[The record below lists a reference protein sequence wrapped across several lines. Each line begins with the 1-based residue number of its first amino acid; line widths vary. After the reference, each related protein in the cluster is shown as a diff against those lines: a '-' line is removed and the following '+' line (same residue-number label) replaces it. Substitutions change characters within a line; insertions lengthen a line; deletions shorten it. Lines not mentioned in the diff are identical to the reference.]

1 MKRIAISGD
10 IWEQNPNMQVVIDA
24 IDSGDDIELII
35 SSYGGDLDHA
45 LAVYKLLKPVSEKVT
60 ARVIG
65 VAASS
70 ATLILLA
77 ANKRI
82 ADKDSR
88 LLIHLPFV
96 ALEGTADDLESAAA
110 EMRNYESIVKD
121 IYSSVAGAETL
132 LKEERWLTAKEALD
146 AGLITEI
153 EQTTPLSAL
162 KRALVLNSINKQKVK
177 QTVKQTENLKTIKN
191 VTNME
196 EIDVLKQEIEQL
208 KADKAEL
215 IQENEQLKQRLDAL
229 VAELES
235 LKSENAE
242 AEVESAI
249 HAGKISATAKEDAII
264 LAKKDLTSFRKLM
277 NYTKVEAIKAE
288 KKTFNK
294 EELKKAWKEGKISS
308 SEYAEKIKNL

>member
-1 MKRIAISGD
+1 MKRIAIAGE
-10 IWEQNPNMQVVIDA
+10 IWVENPDLQIIIDA
-24 IDSGDDIELII
+24 IDSGEDIELII

-45 LAVYKLLKPVSEKVT
+45 LAVYKLLKPISDKIT
-60 ARVIG
+60 AKVIG
-65 VAASS
+65 KVAS
-70 ATLILLA
+70 AATVILLA
-77 ANKRI
+77 ADKRI
-82 ADKDSR
+82 ADQDAE
-88 LLIHLPFV
+88 LLIHFPSTELR
-96 ALEGTADDLESAAA
+96 GTADELEETAM
-110 EMRNYESIVKD
+110 ELRKYEGRLKE

-132 LKEERWLTAKEALD
+132 LKEERWLTAKEALE

-162 KRALVLNSINKQKVK
+162 KRALVLNSINKQKTQK
-177 QTVKQTENLKTIKN
+177 TENLTIKN

-196 EIDVLKQEIEQL
+196 EVDVLKQEIEQL

-215 IQENEQLKQRLDAL
+215 IQENEQLKQRLEAL

-235 LKSENAE
+235 LKNEDAE
-242 AEVESAI
+242 AEVEAAI
-249 HAGKISATAKEDAII
+249 HAGKISASAKEDAIL

-277 NYTKVEAIKAE
+277 NYTKVEAIKVE
-288 KKTFNK
+288 KKDFNK

>member
-1 MKRIAISGD
+1 MKRIAIAGE
-10 IWEQNPNMQVVIDA
+10 IWDENPDLQIIIDA
-24 IDSGDDIELII
+24 IDSGEDIELII

-45 LAVYKLLKPVSEKVT
+45 LAVYKLLKPVSEKIT
-60 ARVIG
+60 AKVIG
-65 VAASS
+65 KVAS
-70 ATLILLA
+70 AATIILLA
-77 ANKRI
+77 ADKRI
-82 ADKDSR
+82 ADQDAE
-88 LLIHLPFV
+88 LLIHFPSTELR
-96 ALEGTADDLESAAA
+96 GTADELEETAM
-110 EMRNYESIVKD
+110 ELRKYESKLKE
-121 IYSSVAGAETL
+121 IYSGIAGAETL
-132 LKEERWLTAKEALD
+132 LKEERWLTAKEALE

-177 QTVKQTENLKTIKN
+177 QTENLTIKN

-196 EIDVLKQEIEQL
+196 EVEVLKQEIEQL

-215 IQENEQLKQRLDAL
+215 LQENEQLKQRLEAL

-235 LKSENAE
+235 LKNEDAE
-242 AEVESAI
+242 AEVEAAI
-249 HAGKISATAKEDAII
+249 HAGKISASAKEDAIL

-294 EELKKAWKEGKISS
+294 EELKKKWKEGALTSDQ
-308 SEYAEKIKNL
+308 YAALMNLY

>member
-24 IDSGDDIELII
+24 IDSGEDIELII
-35 SSYGGDLDHA
+35 SSYGGILNHA
-45 LAVYKLLKPVSEKVT
+45 LAIYKLLKPVSERVT

-77 ANKRI
+77 ADKRI

-121 IYSSVAGAETL
+121 IYSGVAGAETL

-162 KRALVLNSINKQKVK
+162 KRALVLNSINNKLK
-177 QTVKQTENLKTIKN
+177 TENLKTIKN

-196 EIDVLKQEIEQL
+196 EVEVLKQEIEQL

-215 IQENEQLKQRLDAL
+215 IQENEQLKQRLGAL

-235 LKSENAE
+235 LKNEDAE
-242 AEVESAI
+242 AEVEAAI
-249 HAGKISATAKEDAII
+249 HAGKISATAKEDAIL

-277 NYTKVEAIKAE
+277 NSTKVEAIKAE
-288 KKTFNK
+288 KKTFTK
-294 EELKKAWKEGKISS
+294 EELKRAWKEGALTSAQY
-308 SEYAEKIKNL
+308 EALMNLY

>member
-10 IWEQNPNMQVVIDA
+10 IWEQNPNMQAVIDA
-24 IDSGDDIELII
+24 IDSGEDIELII
-35 SSYGGDLDHA
+35 SSYGGILNHA
-45 LAVYKLLKPVSEKVT
+45 LAIYKLLKPVSERVT
-60 ARVIG
+60 AKVIG

-77 ANKRI
+77 ANKKI

-96 ALEGTADDLESAAA
+96 ALEGTADDLENAAA
-110 EMRNYESIVKD
+110 EMRKYEYIVKE
-121 IYSSVAGAETL
+121 IYSGIAGAETL

-177 QTVKQTENLKTIKN
+177 QTENLKTIKN
-191 VTNME
+191 VTKME
-196 EIDVLKQEIEQL
+196 EVDVLKQEIEQL
-208 KADKAEL
+208 KAHKAEL
-215 IQENEQLKQRLDAL
+215 IQENEQLKQRLEAL

-235 LKSENAE
+235 LKNEDAE
-242 AEVESAI
+242 AEVEAAI
-249 HAGKISATAKEDAII
+249 HAGKISASAKEDAIL

-277 NYTKVEAIKAE
+277 NSTKVEAIKAE
-288 KKTFNK
+288 KKDFNK
-294 EELKKAWKEGKISS
+294 EELKKRWKEGALT
-308 SEYAEKIKNL
+308 SEQYAALMNLY

>member
-1 MKRIAISGD
+1 MKRIAIAGE
-10 IWEQNPNMQVVIDA
+10 IWDENPDLQVIIDA
-24 IDSGDDIELII
+24 IDSGEDIELII

-45 LAVYKLLKPVSEKVT
+45 LAVYKLLKPISDKIT
-60 ARVIG
+60 AKVIG
-65 VAASS
+65 KVAS
-70 ATLILLA
+70 AATVILLA
-77 ANKRI
+77 ADKRI
-82 ADKDSR
+82 ADQDAE
-88 LLIHLPFV
+88 LLIHFPSTELR
-96 ALEGTADDLESAAA
+96 GTADELEETAM
-110 EMRNYESIVKD
+110 ELRKYEGKLKE
-121 IYSSVAGAETL
+121 IYSGIAGAETL

-177 QTVKQTENLKTIKN
+177 QTENLTIKN

-196 EIDVLKQEIEQL
+196 EVEVLKQEIEQL

-215 IQENEQLKQRLDAL
+215 LQENEQLKQRLEAL

-235 LKSENAE
+235 LKNEDAE
-242 AEVESAI
+242 AEVEAAI
-249 HAGKISATAKEDAII
+249 HAGKISASAKEDAIL

-277 NYTKVEAIKAE
+277 NSTKVEAIKAE

-294 EELKKAWKEGKISS
+294 EELKKAWKEGALTSDQ
-308 SEYAEKIKNL
+308 YAALMNLY

>member
-24 IDSGDDIELII
+24 IDSGEDIELII
-35 SSYGGDLDHA
+35 SSYGGILNHA
-45 LAVYKLLKPVSEKVT
+45 LAIYKLLKPVSERIT
-60 ARVIG
+60 AKVIG

-70 ATLILLA
+70 AILILLA

-132 LKEERWLTAKEALD
+132 LKEERWLTAKEALE

-153 EQTTPLSAL
+153 EQMSAL
-162 KRALVLNSINKQKVK
+162 KGALVLNSINNKLK
-177 QTVKQTENLKTIKN
+177 TENLKTIKN
-191 VTNME
+191 VTKME
-196 EIDVLKQEIEQL
+196 EVEVLKQEIEQL
-208 KADKAEL
+208 KADKAEML
-215 IQENEQLKQRLDAL
+215 QENEQLKQRLEAL

-242 AEVESAI
+242 AEVEAAI
-249 HAGKISATAKEDAII
+249 HAGKISASAKEDAIM

-308 SEYAEKIKNL
+308 SEYAEIIKNL

>member
-1 MKRIAISGD
+1 MKRIAIAGE
-10 IWEQNPNMQVVIDA
+10 IWDENPDLQLIIDA

-45 LAVYKLLKPVSEKVT
+45 LAVYKLLKPISEKVT
-60 ARVIG
+60 AKVIG
-65 VAASS
+65 KVAS
-70 ATLILLA
+70 AATVILLA
-77 ANKRI
+77 ADKRI
-82 ADKDSR
+82 ADQDAE
-88 LLIHLPFV
+88 LLIHFPSTELR
-96 ALEGTADDLESAAA
+96 GTADELEETAI
-110 EMRNYESIVKD
+110 ELRKYESKLKE

-132 LKEERWLTAKEALD
+132 LKEERWLTAKEALE

-177 QTVKQTENLKTIKN
+177 QTENLTIKN

-196 EIDVLKQEIEQL
+196 EVDVLKQEIEQL

-215 IQENEQLKQRLDAL
+215 LQENEQLKQRLEAL

-235 LKSENAE
+235 LKNEDAE

-249 HAGKISATAKEDAII
+249 HAGKISASAKEDAIL

-294 EELKKAWKEGKISS
+294 EELKKAWKEGALTSAQY
-308 SEYAEKIKNL
+308 EALMNLY

>member
-1 MKRIAISGD
+1 MKRIAIAGE
-10 IWEQNPNMQVVIDA
+10 IWDENPDLQVIIDA
-24 IDSGDDIELII
+24 IDSGEDIELII

-45 LAVYKLLKPVSEKVT
+45 LAVYKLLKPISDKIT
-60 ARVIG
+60 AKVIG
-65 VAASS
+65 KVAS
-70 ATLILLA
+70 AATVILLA
-77 ANKRI
+77 ADKRI
-82 ADKDSR
+82 ADQDAE
-88 LLIHLPFV
+88 LLIHFPSTELR
-96 ALEGTADDLESAAA
+96 GTADELEETAM
-110 EMRNYESIVKD
+110 ELRKYEGKLKE
-121 IYSSVAGAETL
+121 IYSGIAGAETL

-177 QTVKQTENLKTIKN
+177 QTENLTIKN

-196 EIDVLKQEIEQL
+196 EVEVLKQEIEQL

-215 IQENEQLKQRLDAL
+215 IQENEQLKQRLEAL

-235 LKSENAE
+235 LKNEDAE
-242 AEVESAI
+242 AEVEAAI
-249 HAGKISATAKEDAII
+249 HAGKISASAKEDAIL

-277 NYTKVEAIKAE
+277 NSTKVEAIKAE

-294 EELKKAWKEGKISS
+294 EELKKAWKEGALTSDQ
-308 SEYAEKIKNL
+308 YAALMNLY

>member
-1 MKRIAISGD
+1 MKRIAIAGE
-10 IWEQNPNMQVVIDA
+10 IWDENPDLQVIIDA
-24 IDSGDDIELII
+24 IDSGEDIELII

-45 LAVYKLLKPVSEKVT
+45 LAVYKLLKPVSEKIT
-60 ARVIG
+60 AKVIG
-65 VAASS
+65 KVAS
-70 ATLILLA
+70 AATVILLSA
-77 ANKRI
+77 DKRI
-82 ADKDSR
+82 ADQDAE
-88 LLIHLPFV
+88 LLIHFPSTELR
-96 ALEGTADDLESAAA
+96 GTADELEETAM
-110 EMRNYESIVKD
+110 ELRKYEGRLKE

-132 LKEERWLTAKEALD
+132 LKEERWLTAKEALE

-162 KRALVLNSINKQKVK
+162 KRALVLNSINKQKTQK
-177 QTVKQTENLKTIKN
+177 TENLTIKN

-196 EIDVLKQEIEQL
+196 EVDVLKQEIEQL

-215 IQENEQLKQRLDAL
+215 IQENEQLKQRLEAL

-235 LKSENAE
+235 LKNEDAE
-242 AEVESAI
+242 AEVEAAI
-249 HAGKISATAKEDAII
+249 HAGKISASAKEDAIM

-308 SEYAEKIKNL
+308 SEYAEIIKNL

>member
-1 MKRIAISGD
+1 MKRIAIAGE
-10 IWEQNPNMQVVIDA
+10 IWDENPDLQIIIDA
-24 IDSGDDIELII
+24 IDSGEDIELII

-45 LAVYKLLKPVSEKVT
+45 LAVYKLLKPVSEKIT
-60 ARVIG
+60 AKVIG
-65 VAASS
+65 KVAS
-70 ATLILLA
+70 AATIILLA
-77 ANKRI
+77 ADKRI
-82 ADKDSR
+82 ADQDAE
-88 LLIHLPFV
+88 LLIHFPSTELR
-96 ALEGTADDLESAAA
+96 GTADELEETAM
-110 EMRNYESIVKD
+110 ELRKYESKLKE
-121 IYSSVAGAETL
+121 IYSGIAGAETL
-132 LKEERWLTAKEALD
+132 LKEERWLTAKEALE

-177 QTVKQTENLKTIKN
+177 QTENLTIKN

-196 EIDVLKQEIEQL
+196 EVEVLKQEIEQL

-215 IQENEQLKQRLDAL
+215 LQENEQLKQRLEAL

-235 LKSENAE
+235 LKNEDAE
-242 AEVESAI
+242 AEVEAAI
-249 HAGKISATAKEDAII
+249 HAGKISASAKEDAIL

>member
-1 MKRIAISGD
+1 MKRIAIAGE
-10 IWEQNPNMQVVIDA
+10 IWDENPDLQVIIDA
-24 IDSGDDIELII
+24 IDSGEDIELII

-45 LAVYKLLKPVSEKVT
+45 LAVYKLLKPISDKIT
-60 ARVIG
+60 AKVIG
-65 VAASS
+65 KVAS
-70 ATLILLA
+70 AATVILLA
-77 ANKRI
+77 ADKRI
-82 ADKDSR
+82 ADQDAE
-88 LLIHLPFV
+88 LLIHFPSTELR
-96 ALEGTADDLESAAA
+96 GTADELEETAM
-110 EMRNYESIVKD
+110 ELRKYEGKLKE
-121 IYSSVAGAETL
+121 IYSGIAGAETL
-132 LKEERWLTAKEALD
+132 LKEERWLTAKEALE

-162 KRALVLNSINKQKVK
+162 KRALVLNSINKQKTQK
-177 QTVKQTENLKTIKN
+177 TENLTIKN

-196 EIDVLKQEIEQL
+196 EVEVLKQEIEQL

-215 IQENEQLKQRLDAL
+215 LQENEQLKQRLEAL
-229 VAELES
+229 VTELES
-235 LKSENAE
+235 LKNEDAE
-242 AEVESAI
+242 AEVEAAI
-249 HAGKISATAKEDAII
+249 HAGKISASAKEDAIL

>member
-10 IWEQNPNMQVVIDA
+10 ICEQNPNMQVVIDA
-24 IDSGDDIELII
+24 IDSGEDIELII
-35 SSYGGDLDHA
+35 SSYGGILNHA
-45 LAVYKLLKPVSEKVT
+45 LAIYKLLKPVSERIT
-60 ARVIG
+60 AKVIG

-70 ATLILLA
+70 AILILLA

-132 LKEERWLTAKEALD
+132 LKEERWLTAKEALE

-162 KRALVLNSINKQKVK
+162 KRALVLNSINKQK
-177 QTVKQTENLKTIKN
+177 TKQTENLKTIKN
-191 VTNME
+191 VTKME
-196 EIDVLKQEIEQL
+196 EVEVLKQEIEQL

-215 IQENEQLKQRLDAL
+215 IQENEQLKQRLEAL

-235 LKSENAE
+235 LKNEDAE
-242 AEVESAI
+242 AEVEAAI
-249 HAGKISATAKEDAII
+249 HAGKISASAKEDAIL

-308 SEYAEKIKNL
+308 SEYAEIIKNL

>member
-1 MKRIAISGD
+1 MKRIAIAGE
-10 IWEQNPNMQVVIDA
+10 IWDENPDLQIIIDA
-24 IDSGDDIELII
+24 IDSGEDIELII

-45 LAVYKLLKPVSEKVT
+45 LAVYKLLKPVSEKIT
-60 ARVIG
+60 AKVIG
-65 VAASS
+65 KVAS
-70 ATLILLA
+70 AATVILLS

-82 ADKDSR
+82 ADQDAE
-88 LLIHLPFV
+88 LLIHFPSTELR
-96 ALEGTADDLESAAA
+96 GTADELEETAM
-110 EMRNYESIVKD
+110 ELRKYEGRLKE

-177 QTVKQTENLKTIKN
+177 QIENLTIKN

-196 EIDVLKQEIEQL
+196 EVEVLKQEIEQL

-215 IQENEQLKQRLDAL
+215 IQENEQLKQRLEAL

-235 LKSENAE
+235 LKNEDAE
-242 AEVESAI
+242 AEVEAAI
-249 HAGKISATAKEDAII
+249 HAGKISASAKEDAIL

-277 NYTKVEAIKAE
+277 NSTKVEAIQAE

-294 EELKKAWKEGKISS
+294 EELKKRWKEGALTSDQ
-308 SEYAEKIKNL
+308 YAALMNLY

>member
-1 MKRIAISGD
+1 MKRIAIAGE
-10 IWEQNPNMQVVIDA
+10 IWDENPDLQLIIDA

-45 LAVYKLLKPVSEKVT
+45 LAVYKLLKPISDKIT
-60 ARVIG
+60 AKVIG
-65 VAASS
+65 KVAS
-70 ATLILLA
+70 AATVILLA

-82 ADKDSR
+82 ADQDAE
-88 LLIHLPFV
+88 LLIHFPSTELR
-96 ALEGTADDLESAAA
+96 GTADELEETAM
-110 EMRNYESIVKD
+110 ELRKYEGRLKE

-132 LKEERWLTAKEALD
+132 LKEERWLTAKEALE

-162 KRALVLNSINKQKVK
+162 KRALVLNSINKQKTQK
-177 QTVKQTENLKTIKN
+177 TENLTIKN

-196 EIDVLKQEIEQL
+196 EVEVLKQEIEQL

-215 IQENEQLKQRLDAL
+215 LQENEQLKQRLEAL
-229 VAELES
+229 VTELES
-235 LKSENAE
+235 LKNEDAE
-242 AEVESAI
+242 AEVEAAI
-249 HAGKISATAKEDAII
+249 HAGKISASAKEDAIL

-277 NYTKVEAIKAE
+277 NSTKVEAIKAE

-294 EELKKAWKEGKISS
+294 EELKKAWKEGALTSDQ
-308 SEYAEKIKNL
+308 YAALMNLY

>member
-1 MKRIAISGD
+1 MKRIAIAGE
-10 IWEQNPNMQVVIDA
+10 IWDENPDLQLIIDA

-45 LAVYKLLKPVSEKVT
+45 LAVYKLLKPVGDKVT
-60 ARVIG
+60 AKVIG
-65 VAASS
+65 KVAS
-70 ATLILLA
+70 AATVILLA

-82 ADKDSR
+82 ADQDAE
-88 LLIHLPFV
+88 LLIHFPSTELR
-96 ALEGTADDLESAAA
+96 GTADELEETAM
-110 EMRNYESIVKD
+110 ELRKYEGRLKE

-132 LKEERWLTAKEALD
+132 LKEERWLTAKEALE

-162 KRALVLNSINKQKVK
+162 KRALVLNSINKQKTQK
-177 QTVKQTENLKTIKN
+177 TENLTIKN

-196 EIDVLKQEIEQL
+196 EVEVLKQEIEQL

-215 IQENEQLKQRLDAL
+215 LQENEQLKQRLEAL

-235 LKSENAE
+235 LKNEDAE
-242 AEVESAI
+242 AEVEAAI
-249 HAGKISATAKEDAII
+249 HAGKISASAKEDAIL

>member
-1 MKRIAISGD
+1 MKRIAIAGE
-10 IWEQNPNMQVVIDA
+10 IWDENPDLQIIIDA
-24 IDSGDDIELII
+24 IDSGEDIELII

-45 LAVYKLLKPVSEKVT
+45 LAVYKLLKPVSEKIT
-60 ARVIG
+60 AKVIG
-65 VAASS
+65 KVAS
-70 ATLILLA
+70 AATVILLS

-82 ADKDSR
+82 ADQDAE
-88 LLIHLPFV
+88 LLIHFPSTELR
-96 ALEGTADDLESAAA
+96 GTADELEETAM
-110 EMRNYESIVKD
+110 ELRKYEGRLKE

-132 LKEERWLTAKEALD
+132 LKEERWLTAKEALE

-162 KRALVLNSINKQKVK
+162 KRALVLNSINKQKTQK
-177 QTVKQTENLKTIKN
+177 TENLTIKN

-196 EIDVLKQEIEQL
+196 EVEVLKQEIEQL

-215 IQENEQLKQRLDAL
+215 IQENEQLKQRLEAL
-229 VAELES
+229 VTELES
-235 LKSENAE
+235 LKNEDAE
-242 AEVESAI
+242 AEVEAAI
-249 HAGKISATAKEDAII
+249 HAGKISASAKEDAIL

-277 NYTKVEAIKAE
+277 NSTKVEAIKAE

>member
-1 MKRIAISGD
+1 MKRIAIAGE
-10 IWEQNPNMQVVIDA
+10 IWDENPDLQVIIDA
-24 IDSGDDIELII
+24 IDSGEDIELII

-45 LAVYKLLKPVSEKVT
+45 LAVYKLLKPISDKIT
-60 ARVIG
+60 AKVIG
-65 VAASS
+65 KVAS
-70 ATLILLA
+70 AATVILLA
-77 ANKRI
+77 ADKRI
-82 ADKDSR
+82 ADQDAE
-88 LLIHLPFV
+88 LLIHFPSTELR
-96 ALEGTADDLESAAA
+96 GTADELEETAI
-110 EMRNYESIVKD
+110 ELRKYENKLKE
-121 IYSSVAGAETL
+121 IYSGIAGAETL
-132 LKEERWLTAKEALD
+132 LKEERWLTAKEALE

-177 QTVKQTENLKTIKN
+177 QTENLTIKN

-196 EIDVLKQEIEQL
+196 EVEVLKQEIEQL

-215 IQENEQLKQRLDAL
+215 IQENEQLKQRLEAL
-229 VAELES
+229 VTELES
-235 LKSENAE
+235 LKNEDAE
-242 AEVESAI
+242 AEVEAAI
-249 HAGKISATAKEDAII
+249 HAGKISASAKEDAIL

-277 NYTKVEAIKAE
+277 NSTKVEAIKAE

>member
-1 MKRIAISGD
+1 MKRIAIAGE
-10 IWEQNPNMQVVIDA
+10 IWDENPDLQLIIDA

-45 LAVYKLLKPVSEKVT
+45 LAIYKLMKPVSERVT

-110 EMRNYESIVKD
+110 EMRNYESIVKE

-132 LKEERWLTAKEALD
+132 LKEERWLTAKEALE

-177 QTVKQTENLKTIKN
+177 QTENLKTIKN

-196 EIDVLKQEIEQL
+196 EVEVLKQEIEQL

-215 IQENEQLKQRLDAL
+215 LQENEQLKQRLEAL

-235 LKSENAE
+235 LKNEDAE
-242 AEVESAI
+242 AEVEAAI
-249 HAGKISATAKEDAII
+249 HAGKISASAKEDAIL

-277 NYTKVEAIKAE
+277 NSTKVEAIKAE

-294 EELKKAWKEGKISS
+294 EELKKAWKEGALTSAQY
-308 SEYAEKIKNL
+308 EALMNLY

>member
-24 IDSGDDIELII
+24 IDSGEDIELII
-35 SSYGGDLDHA
+35 SSYGGILNPA
-45 LAVYKLLKPVSEKVT
+45 LAIYKLLKPVSERVT

-132 LKEERWLTAKEALD
+132 LKEERWLTAKEALE
-146 AGLITEI
+146 AGLTTEI

-177 QTVKQTENLKTIKN
+177 QTENLKTIKN

-196 EIDVLKQEIEQL
+196 EVEVLKQEIEQL

-215 IQENEQLKQRLDAL
+215 LQENEQLKQRLEAL

-235 LKSENAE
+235 LKNEDAE
-242 AEVESAI
+242 AEVEAAI
-249 HAGKISATAKEDAII
+249 HAGKISASAKEDAIL

-277 NYTKVEAIKAE
+277 NSTKVEAIKAE
-288 KKTFNK
+288 KKDFNK
-294 EELKKAWKEGKISS
+294 EELKKAWKEGALT
-308 SEYAEKIKNL
+308 SEQYAALMNLY

>member
-1 MKRIAISGD
+1 MKRIAIAGE
-10 IWEQNPNMQVVIDA
+10 IWDENPDLQLIIDA

-45 LAVYKLLKPVSEKVT
+45 LAVYKLLKPVGDKVT
-60 ARVIG
+60 AKVIG
-65 VAASS
+65 KVAS
-70 ATLILLA
+70 AATVILLSA
-77 ANKRI
+77 DKRI
-82 ADKDSR
+82 ADQDAE
-88 LLIHLPFV
+88 LLIHFPSTELR
-96 ALEGTADDLESAAA
+96 GTADELEETAM
-110 EMRNYESIVKD
+110 ELRKYEGRLKE

-132 LKEERWLTAKEALD
+132 LKEERWLTAKEALE

-162 KRALVLNSINKQKVK
+162 KRALVLNSINKQKTQK
-177 QTVKQTENLKTIKN
+177 TENLTIKN

-196 EIDVLKQEIEQL
+196 EVDVLKQEIEQL

-215 IQENEQLKQRLDAL
+215 IQENEQLKQRLEAL

-235 LKSENAE
+235 LKNEDAE
-242 AEVESAI
+242 AEVEAAI
-249 HAGKISATAKEDAII
+249 HAGKISASAKEDAIM

>member
-1 MKRIAISGD
+1 MKRIAIAGE
-10 IWEQNPNMQVVIDA
+10 IWDENPDLQVIIDA
-24 IDSGDDIELII
+24 IDSGEDIELII

-45 LAVYKLLKPVSEKVT
+45 LVVYKLLKPVSEKIT
-60 ARVIG
+60 AKVIG
-65 VAASS
+65 KVAS
-70 ATLILLA
+70 AATVILLSA
-77 ANKRI
+77 DKRI
-82 ADKDSR
+82 ADQDAE
-88 LLIHLPFV
+88 LLIHFPSTVSF
-96 ALEGTADDLESAAA
+96 GTADEFEETAMEL
-110 EMRNYESIVKD
+110 RKYEGKLKE
-121 IYSSVAGAETL
+121 IYSGIAGAETL
-132 LKEERWLTAKEALD
+132 LKEERWLTAKEALE

-177 QTVKQTENLKTIKN
+177 KTENLKTIKN

-215 IQENEQLKQRLDAL
+215 LQENEQLKQRLEAL
-229 VAELES
+229 VTELES
-235 LKSENAE
+235 LKNEDAE
-242 AEVESAI
+242 AEVEAAI
-249 HAGKISATAKEDAII
+249 HAGKISASAKEDAIL

-277 NYTKVEAIKAE
+277 NSTKVEAIKAE

>member
-1 MKRIAISGD
+1 MKRIAIAGE
-10 IWEQNPNMQVVIDA
+10 IWDENPDLQVIIDA
-24 IDSGDDIELII
+24 IDSGEDIELII

-45 LAVYKLLKPVSEKVT
+45 LAVYKLLKPVGDKVT
-60 ARVIG
+60 AKVIG
-65 VAASS
+65 KVAS
-70 ATLILLA
+70 AATVILLSA
-77 ANKRI
+77 DKRI
-82 ADKDSR
+82 ADQDAE
-88 LLIHLPFV
+88 LLIHFPSTELR
-96 ALEGTADDLESAAA
+96 GTADELEETAI
-110 EMRNYESIVKD
+110 ELRKYENKLKE
-121 IYSSVAGAETL
+121 IYSGIAGAETL
-132 LKEERWLTAKEALD
+132 LKEERWLTAKEALE

-177 QTVKQTENLKTIKN
+177 QTENLTIKN

-196 EIDVLKQEIEQL
+196 EVEVLKQEIEQL

-215 IQENEQLKQRLDAL
+215 IQENEQLKQRLEAL
-229 VAELES
+229 VTELES
-235 LKSENAE
+235 LKNEDAE
-242 AEVESAI
+242 AEVEAAI
-249 HAGKISATAKEDAII
+249 HAGKISASAKEDAIL

-277 NYTKVEAIKAE
+277 NSTKVEAIKAE

>member
-1 MKRIAISGD
+1 MKRIAIAGE
-10 IWEQNPNMQVVIDA
+10 IWDENPDLQVIIDA
-24 IDSGDDIELII
+24 IDSGEDIELII

-45 LAVYKLLKPVSEKVT
+45 LAVYKLLKPISDKIT
-60 ARVIG
+60 AKVIG
-65 VAASS
+65 KVAS
-70 ATLILLA
+70 AATVILLA
-77 ANKRI
+77 ADKRI
-82 ADKDSR
+82 ADQDAE
-88 LLIHLPFV
+88 LLIHFPSTELR
-96 ALEGTADDLESAAA
+96 GTADELEETAM
-110 EMRNYESIVKD
+110 ELRKYEGKLKE
-121 IYSSVAGAETL
+121 IYSGIAGAETL

-177 QTVKQTENLKTIKN
+177 QTENLTIKN

-196 EIDVLKQEIEQL
+196 EVEVLKQEIEQL

-215 IQENEQLKQRLDAL
+215 IQENEQLKQRLEAL

-235 LKSENAE
+235 LKNEDAE
-242 AEVESAI
+242 AEVEAAI
-249 HAGKISATAKEDAII
+249 HAGKISASAKEDAIL

-277 NYTKVEAIKAE
+277 NYTKVEAIQVNKQV
-288 KKTFNK
+288 FDK

>member
-1 MKRIAISGD
+1 MKRIAIAGE
-10 IWEQNPNMQVVIDA
+10 IWDENPDLQLIIDA

-45 LAVYKLLKPVSEKVT
+45 LAVYKLLKPISEKVT
-60 ARVIG
+60 AKVIG
-65 VAASS
+65 KVAS
-70 ATLILLA
+70 AATVILLSA
-77 ANKRI
+77 DKRI
-82 ADKDSR
+82 ADQDAE
-88 LLIHLPFV
+88 LLIHFPSTELR
-96 ALEGTADDLESAAA
+96 GTADELEETAM
-110 EMRNYESIVKD
+110 ELRKYEGRLKE

-132 LKEERWLTAKEALD
+132 LKEERWLTAKEALE

-162 KRALVLNSINKQKVK
+162 KRALVLNSINKQKTQK
-177 QTVKQTENLKTIKN
+177 TENLTIKN

-196 EIDVLKQEIEQL
+196 EVDVLKQEIEQL

-215 IQENEQLKQRLDAL
+215 LQENEQLKQRLEAL

-235 LKSENAE
+235 LKNEDAE
-242 AEVESAI
+242 AEVEAAI
-249 HAGKISATAKEDAII
+249 HAGKISASAKEDAIL

-277 NYTKVEAIKAE
+277 NSTKVEAIKAE

-294 EELKKAWKEGKISS
+294 EELKKAWKEGALTSAQY
-308 SEYAEKIKNL
+308 EALMNLY

>member
-1 MKRIAISGD
+1 MKRIAIAGE
-10 IWEQNPNMQVVIDA
+10 IWDENPDLQLIIDA

-45 LAVYKLLKPVSEKVT
+45 LAVYKLLKPISEKVT
-60 ARVIG
+60 AKVIG
-65 VAASS
+65 KVAS
-70 ATLILLA
+70 AATVILLSA
-77 ANKRI
+77 DKRI
-82 ADKDSR
+82 ADQDAE
-88 LLIHLPFV
+88 LLIHFPSTELR
-96 ALEGTADDLESAAA
+96 GTADELEETAL
-110 EMRNYESIVKD
+110 ELRKYEDKLKE
-121 IYSSVAGAETL
+121 IYSSVVGAETL

-177 QTVKQTENLKTIKN
+177 QTENLTIKN

-196 EIDVLKQEIEQL
+196 EVEVLKQEIEQL

-215 IQENEQLKQRLDAL
+215 LQENEQLKQRLDAL

-235 LKSENAE
+235 LKNEDAE
-242 AEVESAI
+242 AEVEAAI
-249 HAGKISATAKEDAII
+249 HAGKISASAKEDAIL

-308 SEYAEKIKNL
+308 SEYAEIIKNL

>member
-1 MKRIAISGD
+1 MKRIAIAGE
-10 IWEQNPNMQVVIDA
+10 IWDENPDLQVIIDA
-24 IDSGDDIELII
+24 IDSDEDIELII

-45 LAVYKLLKPVSEKVT
+45 LAVYKLLKPVSEKIT
-60 ARVIG
+60 AKVIG
-65 VAASS
+65 KVAS
-70 ATLILLA
+70 AATVILLSA
-77 ANKRI
+77 DKRI
-82 ADKDSR
+82 ADQDAE
-88 LLIHLPFV
+88 LLIHFPSTELR
-96 ALEGTADDLESAAA
+96 GTADELEETAM
-110 EMRNYESIVKD
+110 ELRKYEGRLKE

-132 LKEERWLTAKEALD
+132 LKEERWLTAKEALE

-162 KRALVLNSINKQKVK
+162 KRALVLNSINKQKTQK
-177 QTVKQTENLKTIKN
+177 TENLTIKN

-196 EIDVLKQEIEQL
+196 EVDVLKQEIEQL

-215 IQENEQLKQRLDAL
+215 IQENEQLKQRLEAL

-235 LKSENAE
+235 LKNEDAE
-242 AEVESAI
+242 AEVEAAI
-249 HAGKISATAKEDAII
+249 HAGKISASAKEDAIM

>member
-1 MKRIAISGD
+1 MKRIAIAGE
-10 IWEQNPNMQVVIDA
+10 IWDENPDLQLIIDA
-24 IDSGDDIELII
+24 IDSGEDIELII

-45 LAVYKLLKPVSEKVT
+45 LAVYKLLKPVGDKVT
-60 ARVIG
+60 AKVIG
-65 VAASS
+65 KVAS
-70 ATLILLA
+70 AATVILLSA
-77 ANKRI
+77 DKRI
-82 ADKDSR
+82 ADQDAE
-88 LLIHLPFV
+88 LLIHFPSTELR
-96 ALEGTADDLESAAA
+96 GTADELEETAM
-110 EMRNYESIVKD
+110 ELRKYEGRLKE

-132 LKEERWLTAKEALD
+132 LKEERWLTAKEALE

-177 QTVKQTENLKTIKN
+177 QTENLTIKN

-196 EIDVLKQEIEQL
+196 EVDVLKQEIEQL

-229 VAELES
+229 AAELES